1 MPHSSIPI
9 IGLAVAVFVLIFL
22 VLRTKVHPLIAMIM
36 AACISG
42 LTGGMSVS
50 ETLDA
55 ITKGF
60 GSTLGNIG
68 IIIGL
73 GVMMGRIL
81 EVSGAAEQIAY
92 SFINWLGNRREE
104 WALALTGYFIS
115 IPIFADSAFVI
126 LFPIAKA
133 LSLKGKRPLVTLGV
147 ALAGGLVVTHTMV
160 PPTPGPLGVSG
171 LFGVDVGAMML
182 LGMGLGVPC
191 TLTFILY
198 AKWLGKRYPASAEQ
212 LIPDNSV
219 TFRKEEQ
226 SAEKTERLLPS
237 LTNSLL
243 PIGVPILLIFAKAI
257 LTMIVPTI
265 GNESGVWHW
274 IGQLILFIGTPI
286 IALCISTLLAVY
298 TLVPSLDRHQT
309 SARLEEGLQSAG
321 IILMVTGAG
330 GALGFVVRETGT
342 GAQLAGLIAQLPFSP
357 LMIPFLVS
365 TVIRLIQGSGT
376 VAMITAA
383 SITAPILAQV
393 PGMNMLLAAQAAVIG
408 SLFFSYFNDSL
419 FWVVNRMMGI
429 ADVNQ
434 QIMTWSIPT
443 SLSWA
448 VGGVLIAL
456 LNLIFGNGGSLLDP
470 LIPLAGLT
478 LILVTLR
485 KRQRA

>member
-1 MPHSSIPI
+1 MSHLSVPI
-9 IGLAVAVFVLIFL
+9 VGLAVAVFVLIFL

-36 AACISG
+36 AACIAG

-60 GSTLGNIG
+60 GATLGTIG

-92 SFINWLGNRREE
+92 SFIKWLGNRKEE
-104 WALALTGYFIS
+104 WALAMTGYFVS

-133 LSLKGKRPLVTLGV
+133 LSKKGNRSLLTLGV

-160 PPTPGPLGVSG
+160 PPTPGPLGVAG
-171 LFGVDVGAMML
+171 LFNVDVGAMML
-182 LGMGLGVPC
+182 LGMLLAIPC
-191 TLTFILY
+191 TITFILY
-198 AKWLGKRYPASAEQ
+198 GQWLGKKYVDFSDEI
-212 LIPDNSV
+212 LTDETLKTIHDTYLS
-219 TFRKEEQ
+219 
-226 SAEKTERLLPS
+226 EKADRPLPT
-237 LTNSLL
+237 LTLSLL
-243 PIGVPILLIFAKAI
+243 PIVVPILLIIIKA
-257 LTMIVPTI
+257 MITLLPPPATSELSVL
-265 GNESGVWHW
+265 
-274 IGQLILFIGTPI
+274 QLLVEVIMFVGTPI

-298 TLVPSLDRHQT
+298 TLVPYLDRHQS

-342 GAQLAGLIAQLPFSP
+342 GTQLAALIAKLPFSP
-357 LMIPFLVS
+357 IMIPFLVA

-376 VAMITAA
+376 VAMITSA
-383 SITAPILAQV
+383 SITAPILMQV
-393 PGMNMLLAAQAAVIG
+393 PGMNMLFAAQAAVIG
-408 SLFFSYFNDSL
+408 SFFFSYFNDSL

-429 ADVNQ
+429 TDVNQ

-443 SLSWA
+443 SLTWA
-448 VGGVLIAL
+448 VGGILIAL
-456 LNLIFGNGGSLLDP
+456 INLAFGSGGSLLDP
-470 LIPLAGLT
+470 LIPLAGLG
-478 LILVTLR
+478 IIFLVIR
-485 KRQRA
+485 RQ